1 VSIVG
6 TWDTTISSPVGDQ
19 SVTFEF
25 SDESTGIA
33 RHAMGSIPLQNVRS
47 SGDVASFQ
55 ATITSPMKL
64 TLNCSVTIDADQM
77 TGTARAGLFGSF
89 AIVGRRQAS

>member
-19 SVTFEF
+19 SVEFEF
-25 SDESTGIA
+25 SDESTGVA
-33 RHAMGSIPLQNVRS
+33 RHAMGSLPLQNVRS
-47 SGDVASFQ
+47 SGNTASFQ
-55 ATITSPMKL
+55 ATVTSPMKL
-64 TLNCSVTIDADQM
+64 TLNCSVTIDADRI

-89 AIVGRRQAS
+89 AIVGHRRAS